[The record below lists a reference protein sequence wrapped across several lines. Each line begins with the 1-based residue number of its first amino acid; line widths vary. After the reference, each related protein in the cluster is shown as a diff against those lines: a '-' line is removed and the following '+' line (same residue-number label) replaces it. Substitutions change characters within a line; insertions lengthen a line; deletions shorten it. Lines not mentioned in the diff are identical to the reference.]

1 MVLGDMTSIAQITKH
16 LNLQQKIMKV
26 HIRPEIAVA
35 NVRCRHLA
43 NIAVK
48 KLLHVKSLH
57 SSVDSSWQHHISS
70 GENCL
75 DDNYNNVTL
84 ALTSQ
89 QDLGTAG
96 HRSSFWLMAT
106 MVMTLY
112 ADVNQCSQ
120 W

>member
-1 MVLGDMTSIAQITKH
+1 MIFRLRNRSIHSDTKIMVLGDMTSIAQITKH

-57 SSVDSSWQHHISS
+57 SSVDSS
-70 GENCL
+70 
-75 DDNYNNVTL
+75 
-84 ALTSQ
+84 
-89 QDLGTAG
+89 
-96 HRSSFWLMAT
+96 
-106 MVMTLY
+106 
-112 ADVNQCSQ
+112 
-120 W
+120 